1 MSATTTIVIA
11 GGTGDLTQRKL
22 LPALFNLRCKGRL
35 PEKLDIVAMARR
47 ELSDQQYRELMWEG
61 VREFGELSVH
71 RREWD
76 TFAQHVYYVAGDL
89 TSPSAFDA
97 LKRRIDSCEAG
108 FEQANRIFYLSVA
121 PEFHLPA
128 VESLRQL
135 GLNREDTGWRRI
147 VIEKPFGQ
155 DQASA
160 RALNKAVGTAFDER
174 QTYRIDHYLG
184 KETVQNLFVLRF
196 ANSIFEP
203 LWNRNHIANVQITV
217 SETVPV
223 GSRAGYYD
231 SSGVVRDMIQ
241 NHLLQLMSV
250 VAMEPPT
257 SMQADAIRDN
267 KVDVVGTIRR
277 WSREE
282 FAQNAVAAQY
292 RGYLDEDGV
301 APGSRTPT
309 YAAVRLFVDSW
320 RWQGVPFY
328 LRSGKAMASKASE
341 IVINFKS
348 PPVSM
353 FGGADGDTIL
363 PNALSICLQPDEGI
377 HLRFQTKVPDQGLRS
392 EARDLEFHYGS
403 AFEGQ
408 ALPEAYERLL
418 EDALTGDAS
427 LFIRGDWV
435 EHAWSVVDPL
445 IETLSDPAGPRIASY
460 EPGSNGPADADALL
474 ATHGHSWTS
483 LCTHE

>member
-35 PEKLDIVAMARR
+35 PDKLDIVALARR
-47 ELSDQQYRELMWEG
+47 EMSDEQYRNLMWEG
-61 VREFGELSVH
+61 VRELGDLGIH

-76 TFAQHVYYVAGDL
+76 AFAQHIYYVQGDL

-97 LKRRIDSCEAG
+97 LKRRIHACEAG
-108 FEQANRIFYLSVA
+108 FDQANRIFYLSVA

-128 VESLRQL
+128 IESLRHL
-135 GLNREDTGWRRI
+135 GLNREDTGWRRV
-147 VIEKPFGQ
+147 VIEKPFGR
-155 DQASA
+155 DKASA
-160 RALNKAVGTAFDER
+160 QALNEAVGAAFDER
-174 QTYRIDHYLG
+174 QTFRIDHYLG
-184 KETVQNLFVLRF
+184 KETLQNLFVLRF

-203 LWNRNHIANVQITV
+203 IWNRNHIDNVQITV
-217 SETVPV
+217 SETVLV

-231 SSGVVRDMIQ
+231 TSGVVRDMIQ

-257 SMQADAIRDN
+257 SMEADAIRDN
-267 KVDVVGTIRR
+267 KVDVVRSIRK
-277 WSREE
+277 WSGEE

-292 RGYLDEDGV
+292 QGYLEEDGV
-301 APGSRTPT
+301 AAGSRTPT

-328 LRSGKAMASKASE
+328 LRSGKALTNKASE
-341 IVINFKS
+341 IVITFKS

-353 FGGADGDTIL
+353 FAVDDVPAIL
-363 PNALSICLQPDEGI
+363 PNALSICIQPDEGI

-408 ALPEAYERLL
+408 ELPEAYERLL
-418 EDALTGDAS
+418 EDALNGDAS

-435 EHAWSVVDPL
+435 ENAWSVVDPL
-445 IETLSDPAGPRIASY
+445 NEALADPSGPKIVSY
-460 EPGSNGPADADALL
+460 EPGSQGPAAADELL
-474 ATHGHSWTS
+474 AAHGHAWTS